1 MTSPVIG
8 RLLGE
13 KATPTAPGINIP
25 VPPALTPAQSPTAK
39 PGRKGMQQ
47 SFLSGVAGAG
57 LQGQG
62 AGGSTGK
69 TLLGQ

>member
-25 VPPALTPAQSPTAK
+25 VPPALTPAQAPTAK

-47 SFLSGVAGAG
+47 SVLSGVAGAG
-57 LQGQG
+57 LTPG
-62 AGGSTGK
+62 AGSSTGK

>member
-25 VPPALTPAQSPTAK
+25 VPPALTPASSPNAK
-39 PGRKGMQQ
+39 PGKKGMQQ
-47 SFLSGVAGAG
+47 SFLSGVAGSA
-57 LQGQG
+57 LQGSG
-62 AGGSTGK
+62 AGASTGK